1 MKRIVVLGGGHYS
14 KPVFRKLTDAGFTTV
29 CVDRDPHAHCAL
41 LADAFYP
48 VDITDCEG
56 ICAVARS
63 TRADGIMAINDFGTR
78 TASYVAE
85 ELGLVGLPIAT
96 VDAANDKGR
105 MRDVWSR
112 HRLPQPKYR
121 VFGAVEELAEV
132 AEQIGF
138 PCVVKPTES
147 GGGGRGVSVLRSP
160 DDITWAYRFAQPY
173 VRNGRFI
180 VEEYVEG
187 IEMTIESFSNDGDVT
202 ILAMSDKVKPNLRTR
217 VATSLNYPA
226 AFPEETLK
234 QVRDLVTAAV
244 QAIGVQTGMAHTEVI
259 VASNGPKLV
268 ELGARGG
275 GGHIFHTIIEAV
287 SGFNAPVHTARIL
300 TGMPVSM
307 PELTS
312 NGAVYRFFTPPRG
325 VLRGVRNLEVA
336 ARLEGVLD
344 LGLTKNIGDLVG
356 DFENSL
362 QRTGFLVTR
371 GQSREAAIAV
381 ADRAESLVEFI
392 VDPC

>member
-1 MKRIVVLGGGHYS
+1 MKTIVVLSGGQYS
-14 KPVFRKLTDAGFTTV
+14 KPVFCTLKDAGFTTV
-29 CVDRDPHAHCAL
+29 CVDRDPHAPCAA

-48 VDITDCEG
+48 VDITDREG
-56 ICAVARS
+56 VCTVARS
-63 TRADGIMAINDFGTR
+63 NHVDGIMAINDFGTR

-85 ELGLVGLPIAT
+85 ELGLVGLPMAT

-105 MRDVWSR
+105 MRDVWRR
-112 HRLPQPKYR
+112 HGLSQPKYR
-121 VFGAVEELAEV
+121 VFATSNELTEA

-147 GGGGRGVSVLRSP
+147 GGGGRGVSVLKTP
-160 DDITWAYRFAQPY
+160 DDIEWAYRFALPY
-173 VRNGRFI
+173 VRNSRFI
-180 VEEYVEG
+180 VEEYMEG
-187 IEMTIESFSNDGDVT
+187 IEMTIESFSENGEVT

-226 AFPEETLK
+226 AIPEET
-234 QVRDLVTAAV
+234 QDRVRGLVTAAV
-244 QAIGVQTGMAHTEVI
+244 RAIGVRTGMAHTEVI
-259 VASNGPKLV
+259 VTQDGPKLV

-275 GGHIFHTIIEAV
+275 GGHIFHTIIKAV
-287 SGFNAPVHTARIL
+287 SGFNAPVQTARIL

-307 PELTS
+307 PALTN

-325 VLRGVRNLEVA
+325 ILKEVHNLEAA

-344 LGLTKNIGDLVG
+344 VGLTKGIGDLVG

-362 QRTGFLVTR
+362 QRTGFLVTL
-371 GQSREAAIAV
+371 GQNREAAIVA
-381 ADRAESLVEFI
+381 ADRAESLVKFI
-392 VDPC
+392 VEPC